1 MTVKDLLFVYCF
13 LIYESQSEEIFSVL
27 PAERADLLK
36 KELKK
41 FDRFPKEV
49 RLTLVLKLLGYLVQ
63 HVRNP
68 HLEMIHPTW
77 IAESLRK
84 EYPHVISTILSQFST
99 EYRKQVQ
106 QALMLNTGMLPRP
119 STSVLAES
127 VDVIFQIFCQRF
139 ASMGPP
145 WGEPELSVDT
155 MYLLKDEDLLTLIKQ
170 VGVQE
175 IARSFAIAG
184 NDVLAALLSRFPA
197 ELHEDFLR
205 GVKAAKA
212 ESPDKQKTAA
222 KRAGKYDL
230 KSMPLE
236 EATLRVGL
244 TKIGS
249 VLSKKPDEARK
260 IAQRIP
266 FELGMIILQA
276 DRDEEGFEDEE
287 EEVISTLKHLISR
300 QKILFAS
307 PSGPVRV
314 QPKELVEGSD

>member
-1 MTVKDLLFVYCF
+1 MTVKDLLFVYCY
-13 LIYESQSEEIFSVL
+13 LIYEQQNEQIFSSL
-27 PAERADLLK
+27 PAERAELMK

-49 RLTLVLKLLGYLVQ
+49 RLSLVLKLLGYLVQ

-84 EYPHVISTILSQFST
+84 EYPHVTAAILRQFST

-106 QALMLNTGMLPRP
+106 KVMKLDTSMLP
-119 STSVLAES
+119 SASASVLAES
-127 VDVIFQIFCQRF
+127 IDVIFQIFCTRF

-145 WGEPELSVDT
+145 WGDPELSSDT

-170 VGVQE
+170 IGVQE

-184 NDVLAALLSRFPA
+184 NDVLAALLAKFPA
-197 ELHEDFLR
+197 ELHEDFLL

-212 ESPDKQKTAA
+212 EPPEKLKTAT
-222 KRAGKYDL
+222 KRLGKYDL

-244 TKIGS
+244 AKIGS
-249 VLSKKPDEARK
+249 ALNKKSDVARK

-276 DRDEEGFEDEE
+276 DRDEIGGEGEE
-287 EEVISTLKHLISR
+287 EEVMSTLRQLISR

-307 PSGPVRV
+307 PSGPTRL
-314 QPKELVEGSD
+314 PDKIPDATK

>member
-1 MTVKDLLFVYCF
+1 MTVKDLLFVYCY
-13 LIYESQSEEIFSVL
+13 LIYESQSDQILTGL
-27 PAERADLLK
+27 PQERSDLVK

-41 FDRFPKEV
+41 FERFPKEV

-84 EYPHVISTILSQFST
+84 EYPHVITTILSQFSN

-119 STSVLAES
+119 STSVLMES

-139 ASMGPP
+139 AAMGPP
-145 WGEPELSVDT
+145 WGDPELSVDT

-184 NDVLAALLSRFPA
+184 NDVLAVLLSRFPA
-197 ELHEDFLR
+197 ELHDDFLR
-205 GVKAAKA
+205 GIKTAKG
-212 ESPDKQKTAA
+212 ESADKQKTAA
-222 KRAGKYDL
+222 KRLNKYDL
-230 KSMPLE
+230 KSMPME

-244 TKIGS
+244 TKIAS
-249 VLSKKPDEARK
+249 ILSKKSDVARK
-260 IAQRIP
+260 IAQSIP

-276 DRDEEGFEDEE
+276 DHEEAGTEGEE
-287 EEVISTLKHLISR
+287 EEVMSTLRQLITR

-307 PSGPVRV
+307 PSGPMRV
-314 QPKELVEGSD
+314 PDRELVEDSD

>member
-1 MTVKDLLFVYCF
+1 MTVKDLLFVYCY
-13 LIYESQSEEIFSVL
+13 LIYESQSDQLLTAL
-27 PAERADLLK
+27 PQERADLVK

-41 FDRFPKEV
+41 FERFPKEV

-84 EYPHVISTILSQFST
+84 EYPHVIATILSQFST

-127 VDVIFQIFCQRF
+127 VDVIFQIFCTRF

-145 WGEPELSVDT
+145 WGDPELSVDT

-170 VGVQE
+170 VGVRE

-184 NDVLAALLSRFPA
+184 NDVLAVLLSRFPA

-205 GVKAAKA
+205 GVRAAKA
-212 ESPDKQKTAA
+212 ESPEKQKTAA

-230 KSMPLE
+230 KSMPIE

-249 VLSKKPDEARK
+249 VLTKKSDVARK

-276 DRDEEGFEDEE
+276 DREETGIEDEE
-287 EEVISTLKHLISR
+287 EEVMSTLRHLISR

-314 QPKELVEGSD
+314 PDKDLVEGSD